1 MDGLRPGC
9 PPDATLEAYLYEDL
23 PYLQNARVRVHLAFC
38 KSCRKRLLDLRNFSA
53 MLSQIPIE
61 EPPDGF
67 VDDILSSM
75 ERWGD
80 PTPVAVADEEDQV
93 PVCGPSA
100 KVRWAL
106 GTLLFVAS
114 SFVQWQ
120 YGDYLPG
127 YLSSSYLTGLKGLGQ
142 MWEFFRSGAWWQTT
156 VQVFQAVRTDGLG
169 ALEILGTSIPTQLAG
184 VIVFGGIVTA
194 VFVGQLRASRGKREG
209 HHR

>member
-120 YGDYLPG
+120 YGDYLPAISQAVTSPVLRALARCG
-127 YLSSSYLTGLKGLGQ
+127 SSSALELGGRRLSRS
-142 MWEFFRSGAWWQTT
+142 FRRSGP
-156 VQVFQAVRTDGLG
+156 TDWGPWKSWGLQYQR
-169 ALEILGTSIPTQLAG
+169 SSLA
-184 VIVFGGIVTA
+184 
-194 VFVGQLRASRGKREG
+194 
-209 HHR
+209 